1 MCKRQKQTIVE
12 LLAALKADLENER
25 VAEHALAVLDVD
37 EADGDH
43 THSCDRALESTMTT
57 FCGKASRKQGKKRHS
72 TKKCKDKTENPSE
85 QQHTQQTEKPSV
97 SCHCSTK
104 KLSQSK
110 LACETIFG
118 FSRFTKRIEHRNNRT
133 KDSPYHCRQC
143 PRVWCR
149 ITLGTSLLVALFL
162 SSKSTLVMFF
172 VRIKNLEN

>member
-72 TKKCKDKTENPSE
+72 TKNARTRQKTQVNSNTRNKQKSQVFHATARQRNSAKASWLVRPFSGFLASPNE
-85 QQHTQQTEKPSV
+85 
-97 SCHCSTK
+97 
-104 KLSQSK
+104 LSI
-110 LACETIFG
+110 ETIEQKIVHIIADNVLECGAESHLVLPSWLLCF
-118 FSRFTKRIEHRNNRT
+118 
-133 KDSPYHCRQC
+133 C
-143 PRVWCR
+143 PRSPPW
-149 ITLGTSLLVALFL
+149 
-162 SSKSTLVMFF
+162 
-172 VRIKNLEN
+172 